1 MRERRQMQRRN
12 PSGHIHDE
20 IVISGNG
27 LTSCLEYGCV
37 PVDEQ
42 PSEPPS
48 EPAEYEDLEDD

>member
-1 MRERRQMQRRN
+1 MRERRQMQRRS
-12 PSGHIHDE
+12 PSSYIHDE

-27 LTSCLEYGCV
+27 LTSCLEYSCV